1 MESSEKSSHSFKG
14 CLLLVSS
21 VLQYN
26 AIQYDSIQ
34 CSTKVRP
41 RTFVLDYS
49 AGISEL
55 VGMISALS

>member
-14 CLLLVSS
+14 CLLLVSN

-34 CSTKVRP
+34 YNTNVRP
-41 RTFVLDYS
+41 RKLVLDYS
-49 AGISEL
+49 ADISEL
-55 VGMISALS
+55 MGMISALS